1 MESIHTS
8 FENDFVSEVETLYSK
23 EDDEYLFVLSSCYL
37 LRNNV
42 LNRDDIIKNINK
54 RNKTS
59 NSELIT
65 YYEHFL
71 NNKNNNI
78 PSLAELL
85 KHDFQTNKTIIYTFF
100 RKDRNYRGLTIIR
113 KPDGKFVK
121 NENGSIF
128 SVPQLGLSVT
138 NLPGILRN
146 GNTPAG
152 IYSIVGWYITPTKSI
167 GPTPIVL
174 TRLPFE
180 VPTEVF
186 YHNNNKS
193 QKYNLN
199 EYLNLLPESWQT
211 DYRMTEAYYAGK
223 LGRKLIIMH
232 GSADDLEYFEKEIY
246 YPLTPSKG
254 CLTTKEIWNNDD
266 GTLTESDQV
275 KLMKAFFSTGKL
287 EGYLL
292 VIELDDAKKDVSLEE
307 IETFIKR

>member
-23 EDDEYLFVLSSCYL
+23 EDDDYLFVLSSCYL

-85 KHDFQTNKTIIYTFF
+85 KHDFQPNKTIIYTFF
-100 RKDRNYRGLTIIR
+100 RKDRNYIGLTIIR